1 MPTVAADKLRE
12 IEAALLQ
19 GAGASEDEATIIA
32 NHSVGANLAGHD
44 SHGIILIPT
53 YIDRIK
59 RGHIVPGAPFE
70 VVNETATTL
79 VVDGHWG
86 FGYVVS
92 QRAMQMTIAKAQETG
107 VAATTVFQQSHVG
120 RVASYPLIAAEAGMI
135 GLMTADSGRSSKTV
149 VPFGGREPRLG
160 TNPICIAMPSDLDG
174 TLFLDMAT
182 SAAAAG
188 KLNVA
193 AARGAAIPE
202 GWLVDSDGNP
212 TKDPSS
218 LRQGGA
224 MLPLGGPEGHKGY
237 GLSVMVEIL
246 SGILTGLGFGHDPS
260 GRHNDGCFMAVFN
273 VEAFRPLAEFKREVT
288 EFAHYLKSSPPA
300 AGFTEVYYPGEL
312 EYLRAQKLLTEGIF
326 VEDTTW
332 QRLQELAVEFGLDAK
347 LDMS

>member
-174 TLFLDMAT
+174 TLFPRY
-182 SAAAAG
+182 G
-188 KLNVA
+188 HQ
-193 AARGAAIPE
+193 RGGSREAE
-202 GWLVDSDGNP
+202 RGS
-212 TKDPSS
+212 
-218 LRQGGA
+218 RQG
-224 MLPLGGPEGHKGY
+224 
-237 GLSVMVEIL
+237 
-246 SGILTGLGFGHDPS
+246 
-260 GRHNDGCFMAVFN
+260 
-273 VEAFRPLAEFKREVT
+273 
-288 EFAHYLKSSPPA
+288 SS
-300 AGFTEVYYPGEL
+300 YPG
-312 EYLRAQKLLTEGIF
+312 G
-326 VEDTTW
+326 
-332 QRLQELAVEFGLDAK
+332 LAR
-347 LDMS
+347 